1 MDNTLSDDYIEWV
14 NHPFAYSFSAGCMP
28 EPVAPSSSL
37 MPMPPGDL
45 FNDEYMQYLHQPSSD
60 SVSLQHLTYHQQQ
73 QQPSPVE
80 EDDNDSL
87 DFSITTPYP
96 FYFPAFMDPPKEHH
110 VPTSLYPHNAL
121 TPSTSTRSSASSS
134 SSSTSLSSCTD
145 WSTNFSG
152 DPLSSTSTIPRSY
165 VSLSDVNAF
174 VAKADSIKHSASVHS
189 YMSILN
195 NQESP
200 VTDTSLSPSWYDYL
214 PSSATSFPPPSPQ
227 SSSSLPCS
235 STSPSISPSSTHP
248 NPKLWIK
255 LPKNEPDEEDFE
267 TEDTPCCPTLHH
279 HPTESDDYEDMYQ
292 DNDDDEDDEDSE
304 DDDYGYFQTATSQK
318 SYAATHRRKK
328 GALNKKHHSNKPNYM
343 MQKSISLVK
352 KGRNVDKAYWV
363 QGCTT

>member
-1 MDNTLSDDYIEWV
+1 MPLHPGFFSFLSFFFLNNRLLSTWNHSLTFLFLYARLLDTYTMDNTLSDDYIEWV

-28 EPVAPSSSL
+28 EPVAPSSSS
-37 MPMPPGDL
+37 MPMPTGDL

-60 SVSLQHLTYHQQQ
+60 SVSLQHLNYHQQQ

-165 VSLSDVNAF
+165 VSLSVKYSPPENLN
-174 VAKADSIKHSASVHS
+174 SACQ
-189 YMSILN
+189 N
-195 NQESP
+195 TKNR
-200 VTDTSLSPSWYDYL
+200 
-214 PSSATSFPPPSPQ
+214 F
-227 SSSSLPCS
+227 
-235 STSPSISPSSTHP
+235 
-248 NPKLWIK
+248 
-255 LPKNEPDEEDFE
+255 LPK
-267 TEDTPCCPTLHH
+267 
-279 HPTESDDYEDMYQ
+279 
-292 DNDDDEDDEDSE
+292 
-304 DDDYGYFQTATSQK
+304 
-318 SYAATHRRKK
+318 
-328 GALNKKHHSNKPNYM
+328 
-343 MQKSISLVK
+343 
-352 KGRNVDKAYWV
+352 
-363 QGCTT
+363 